1 MRIGNSQASRPACLV
16 SGMVSKPLA
25 PRPYGRYVGRVKSLG
40 QLRRFAS
47 VFLLAVVAPA
57 WFLASN
63 HCALTAMENPRIDGR
78 HDCCHSEKEPA
89 QSKGQS
95 ARCCEDLAAPM
106 PVAAAA
112 PALHLKELPLYC
124 AGQIEP
130 LVAASLAV
138 GFSEGAGP
146 PQGVPCFAV
155 LVLNRS
161 LLSHAPPRSLA

>member
-1 MRIGNSQASRPACLV
+1 MRIGNSQASRPARLV

-78 HDCCHSEKEPA
+78 HDCATRGPHPMKML
-89 QSKGQS
+89 S
-95 ARCCEDLAAPM
+95 ARVQGLAARCRWKLQRS
-106 PVAAAA
+106 
-112 PALHLKELPLYC
+112 ALHLKELPLYC